1 MKTRII
7 GCSALL
13 LLSMFAAIPSAQ
25 AQEEPQVPNWSIG
38 WVEDNSEPVMF
49 DSRSDPNSND
59 WWDKSGFISL
69 EFYIENNRVTEIN
82 IGLIAENDHEDE
94 FTWVDIDLDESVAI
108 PGQSN
113 KSFSLTIEAGSLNDV
128 NEGSIHGLKIIAQ
141 EESLLPTATQDI
153 EADTKVPRVAV
164 MTADIIDEDI
174 PLMAGSSVEMK
185 VQLTNLGNKNDEL
198 VNSETNLVI
207 DGCPQLSANSD
218 TSLFA
223 TVEPDT
229 SKEGFFEVT
238 ASSSHP
244 WKRCIIKFNSQSVGL
259 ASVAD
264 SIELEVKSSSSTSD
278 SSNSDGGGNGDGG
291 DGSTDDT
298 DPEEEEGLRG
308 NFLNAL
314 SLPASLMIIA
324 CAAFIRR
331 KTGHS
336 PQ

>member
-94 FTWVDIDLDESVAI
+94 FTWVDIDLDESVTI
-108 PGQSN
+108 SGQSN

-278 SSNSDGGGNGDGG
+278 SSNSDGGDNGDGG

>member
-13 LLSMFAAIPSAQ
+13 FLSMFAAIPSAQ
-25 AQEEPQVPNWSIG
+25 AQEPEVPNWSIG

-49 DSRSDPNSND
+49 NSRSDPNSND

-82 IGLIAENDHEDE
+82 IGLVAENDHEDE
-94 FTWVDIDLDESVAI
+94 FTWVDIDLDESVTV

-113 KSFSLTIEAGSLNDV
+113 KSFSFSIEAGSLNDV

-141 EESLLPTATQDI
+141 EESLLPTTPQDI

-207 DGCPQLSANSD
+207 DGCPQLSADTD

-223 TVEPDT
+223 TVEPEA
-229 SKEGFFEVT
+229 SKEGFFEIT

-244 WKRCIIKFNSQSVGL
+244 SKSCIIKFNSQSVGF

-264 SIELEVKSSSSTSD
+264 SIELEVKSSSSTSEP
-278 SSNSDGGGNGDGG
+278 SNSNGGNNGDGG

-298 DPEEEEGLRG
+298 DPEDDEGLRG

-314 SLPASLMIIA
+314 SLPTSLMIIA
-324 CAAFIRR
+324 SAAFIRR
-331 KTGHS
+331 KSRHLS
-336 PQ
+336 Q

>member
-141 EESLLPTATQDI
+141 EESLLPTATQDV

-278 SSNSDGGGNGDGG
+278 SSNSDGGDNGDGG

>member
-94 FTWVDIDLDESVAI
+94 FTWVDIDLDESVTI
-108 PGQSN
+108 SGQSN

-141 EESLLPTATQDI
+141 EESLLPTATQDV

-278 SSNSDGGGNGDGG
+278 SSNSDGGDNGDGG

>member
-7 GCSALL
+7 GCSALF

-94 FTWVDIDLDESVAI
+94 FTWVDIDLDESVTI
-108 PGQSN
+108 SGQSN

-141 EESLLPTATQDI
+141 EESLLPTATQDV

-278 SSNSDGGGNGDGG
+278 SSNSDGGDNGDGG